1 MSYKAIQY
9 KTYKQA
15 ILKWIMVKK
24 KKNATVIIQRTKGKE
39 KVIFKKNQS
48 EDRFRV
54 LLFKLSEAYGETFE
68 NFEG

>member
-1 MSYKAIQY
+1 MHHG
-9 KTYKQA
+9 
-15 ILKWIMVKK
+15 KK
-24 KKNATVIIQRTKGKE
+24 KKVTVSIQRTKGRE
-39 KVIFKKNQS
+39 KVIFKKNQN

>member
-1 MSYKAIQY
+1 MSYKVIQY

-15 ILKWIMVKK
+15 ILKCIMVKK
-24 KKNATVIIQRTKGKE
+24 KKVTVSIQRTKGRE
-39 KVIFKKNQS
+39 KVIFKKTQN